1 MNARR
6 TAALILA
13 AAALMTLN
21 AGAYAENAPD
31 IAAGGAALIEQHTS
45 AVICAKEAHKKL
57 PMASTTKIMT
67 ALIVIENCSL
77 GDTVKVSPK
86 AYGVEGSSM
95 YLNAGEEVSVEDML
109 YGLML
114 LSGNDAAV
122 ALAIHTAGSV
132 EAFAA
137 LMNARAEEIG
147 AHNTNFVTPNGL
159 HDPEHYTTAYDLA
172 LIAAEAMKNPDFR
185 KIVGSTYH
193 KTTTGSVIRYMKNKN
208 KILWQYEGGCGVK
221 TGFTKAAGRCLVFA
235 AERDGMTLIGAV
247 LSCPDMF
254 NVAKAMLDYGFASF
268 RTEKIISAGQSITRI
283 RVSGGT
289 KTALAAEAKDD
300 IIIPVRIG
308 ESADIR
314 TEVETRSGMNA
325 PVEKGDAVCNP
336 NRLVYN
342 KKADV
347 NVCFFVETVYS
358 VAEANSFA
366 HCTSN
371 ALISTNSDSLKEESL
386 HEYHPL
392 SFSIQATNPEGFV
405 SKSTYPINSGLRISF
420 ISAQYCSLVSPY
432 LSSVF
437 ALSQSDILE

>member
-13 AAALMTLN
+13 AAALMALN

-31 IAAGGAALIEQHTS
+31 IAAGGAALIEQHTG

-137 LMNARAEEIG
+137 LMNARAGEIG

-193 KTTTGSVIRYMKNKN
+193 KTTTGSVIR
-208 KILWQYEGGCGVK
+208 
-221 TGFTKAAGRCLVFA
+221 
-235 AERDGMTLIGAV
+235 
-247 LSCPDMF
+247 S
-254 NVAKAMLDYGFASF
+254 S
-268 RTEKIISAGQSITRI
+268 
-283 RVSGGT
+283 
-289 KTALAAEAKDD
+289 
-300 IIIPVRIG
+300 
-308 ESADIR
+308 
-314 TEVETRSGMNA
+314 
-325 PVEKGDAVCNP
+325 
-336 NRLVYN
+336 
-342 KKADV
+342 
-347 NVCFFVETVYS
+347 YS
-358 VAEANSFA
+358 V
-366 HCTSN
+366 
-371 ALISTNSDSLKEESL
+371 
-386 HEYHPL
+386 
-392 SFSIQATNPEGFV
+392 
-405 SKSTYPINSGLRISF
+405 
-420 ISAQYCSLVSPY
+420 
-432 LSSVF
+432 
-437 ALSQSDILE
+437 